1 MANEKR
7 DFDSAAATWDENPN
21 RVKLA
26 REVAAAIKKQI
37 AITPAMNIADF
48 GCGTGLL
55 CLQLQPMVH
64 SVTGIDGS
72 QGMLDVLQKK
82 IDQLQLANVRTQLV
96 DLDKG
101 ETLTGNYDLVVSNM
115 TLHHIQNVAPFLA
128 QLHSV
133 LAPGGTLCLTDLDL
147 DGGVFHDD
155 NTGVFHFGFD
165 RQELRNALLQAG
177 FSEIRDSTATEIA
190 KPDKSGTMR
199 TFTVF
204 LMTGRRKSSP

>member
-1 MANEKR
+1 MDNGKR
-7 DFDSAAATWDENPN
+7 DFDSAAASWDENPN

-26 REVAAAIKKQI
+26 QEVAAAIKKQI
-37 AITPAMNIADF
+37 AITPAMDIADF

-55 CLQLQPMVH
+55 SLELQPIVH

-72 QGMLDVLQKK
+72 QGMLDVLQAK
-82 IDQLQLANVRTQLV
+82 IDRLRLANVRTRLV

-101 ETLTGNYDLVVSNM
+101 EVLTGSYDLVVSNM
-115 TLHHIQNVAPFLA
+115 TLHHIQNVASFLA
-128 QLHSV
+128 QLHGV

-147 DGGVFHDD
+147 DGGTFHDD

-165 RQELRNALLQAG
+165 RQELRKAFLQAG
-177 FSEIRDSTATEIA
+177 FADIRDTTATEIA
-190 KPDKSGTMR
+190 KPDTSGKMR

-204 LMTGRRKSSP
+204 LMTGRRKPSS